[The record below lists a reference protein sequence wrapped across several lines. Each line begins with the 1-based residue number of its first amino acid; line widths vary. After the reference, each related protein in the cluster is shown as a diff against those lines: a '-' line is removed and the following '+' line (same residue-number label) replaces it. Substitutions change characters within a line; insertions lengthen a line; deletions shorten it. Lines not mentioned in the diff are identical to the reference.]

1 MIVALAIE
9 TGTVPDEWQRQDV
22 VDIVTAIDVLEEI
35 RREQNQKG
43 GD

>member
-1 MIVALAIE
+1 MIVALAIQ
-9 TGTVPDEWQRQDV
+9 TNTVPSEWQRQDV

-35 RREQNQKG
+35 RRERKKG

>member
-9 TGTVPDEWQRQDV
+9 TGTVPDAWQRQDEI
-22 VDIVTAIDVLEEI
+22 DIVTAIDVLEEI
-35 RREQNQKG
+35 RREQKKG